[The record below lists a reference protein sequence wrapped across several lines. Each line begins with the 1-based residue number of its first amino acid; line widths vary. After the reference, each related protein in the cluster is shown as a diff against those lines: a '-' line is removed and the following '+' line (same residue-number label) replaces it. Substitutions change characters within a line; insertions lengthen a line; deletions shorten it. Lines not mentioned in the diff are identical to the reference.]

1 MVSCGNTLFTDRV
14 VICSRHESHH
24 FRDQELSYTV
34 PAMQPT
40 PGHRVG
46 DGRVP
51 ERVARGH
58 RVPGRTART
67 RLGAGA
73 LAVAAVTFGLTLGPA
88 AGAGAAPAPQFTVVG
103 GSNRPATGLPAPES
117 GLQAALWSNGSIATT
132 TLTGAGTVS
141 IGAIADECEGWPV
154 VSITVDGKAVGE
166 ATITSTKDYGNYPTT
181 VAVGSGRHLVEI
193 QLLNDHDVEG
203 SCDRNVF
210 VGSAQID
217 PLEVPAP
224 PVDTTAPVTT
234 PPAAPVRPAGKP
246 GAANTGVPDGTR
258 LTVHDGDINV
268 TKDGTV
274 LDSMDIRGFVRINAD
289 DVTIKNSIIR
299 GGYGSSKNLS
309 LVAAYWNHSNLVIQ
323 DSTLAAQHPSYW
335 IDGIKASSFTLRRV
349 DIYDVVDSVQV
360 INSGHATITGSW
372 LHDNEH
378 FVSDPLQADGFS
390 HDDNIQVQGGSS
402 SVIEG
407 NTLEGAYNS
416 GVMVTQNASAVSGLQ
431 ISDNWLSGGACTVNV
446 TQAGADT
453 PIAGLS
459 ITGNR
464 FGPSRYGTTCPMLV
478 PGTSSMKIS
487 DNVWDATG
495 EPAEPRDR

>member
-1 MVSCGNTLFTDRV
+1 M
-14 VICSRHESHH
+14 
-24 FRDQELSYTV
+24 
-34 PAMQPT
+34 
-40 PGHRVG
+40 
-46 DGRVP
+46 
-51 ERVARGH
+51 ARGY

-73 LAVAAVTFGLTLGPA
+73 LAVAAVTFGLAFGPA
-88 AGAGAAPAPQFTVVG
+88 AGASAAPAPQFTVVG
-103 GSNRPATGLPAPES
+103 GSNRPATGLPVPAS
-117 GLQAALWSNGSIATT
+117 GLQAALWSNGSVATT

-141 IGAIADECEGWPV
+141 IGAIAQNCEGWPV
-154 VSITVDGKAVGE
+154 VSITVDGKVVGE

-181 VAVGSGRHLVEI
+181 VAVGDGPHEVEI
-193 QLLNDHDVEG
+193 QLLNDHHVADT
-203 SCDRNVF
+203 CDRNVF

-217 PLEVPAP
+217 PSEEVLTSA
-224 PVDTTAPVTT
+224 PVDTTAP
-234 PPAAPVRPAGKP
+234 ARPAGKP
-246 GAANTGVPDGTR
+246 GAANTGVPDGTK

-289 DVTIKNSIIR
+289 NVTIKNSIVR

-360 INSGHATITGSW
+360 INSGHATITASW
-372 LHDNEH
+372 LHDNRH
-378 FVSDPLQADGFS
+378 FDPDPLQADGFS

-402 SVIEG
+402 SVIMG

-416 GVMVTQNASAVSGLQ
+416 GVMVTQNASAISGLQ
-431 ISDNWLSGGACTVNV
+431 ISNNWLSGGACTVNV
-446 TQAGADT
+446 TQAGAGT

-478 PGTSSMKIS
+478 PGTSTMKIS
-487 DNVWDATG
+487 GNVWDSTG
-495 EPAEPRDR
+495 EPADPRDR